1 MWWDC
6 VAAQGRAPS
15 APATMKRKALATATA
30 QSGVSS
36 DGRKL
41 TLGTGWRN
49 LTLPP
54 FTYNSMAYGRGAA
67 QAEEQPEERIAT
79 TTVTAPEAKPTKTA
93 SEAAYD
99 DLLTTLES
107 PCNEAISLVSLNRL
121 IYALLCAV
129 TANTYFCR
137 QDEAT
142 GIAMKAQMKIST
154 QLLAVST
161 ARPRPHFAWQ
171 LLPL

>member
-1 MWWDC
+1 
-6 VAAQGRAPS
+6 
-15 APATMKRKALATATA
+15 
-30 QSGVSS
+30 
-36 DGRKL
+36 
-41 TLGTGWRN
+41 
-49 LTLPP
+49 
-54 FTYNSMAYGRGAA
+54 MAYGRAAA
-67 QAEEQPEERIAT
+67 QAEEQREERIAT
-79 TTVTAPEAKPTKTA
+79 TTVAAPEAKPPNTA

-107 PCNEAISLVSLNRL
+107 PCNEAISLVSLDRL

-137 QDEAT
+137 QDEAA
-142 GIAMKAQMKIST
+142 GIAMKAQVKFST

>member
-1 MWWDC
+1 MEPFGD
-6 VAAQGRAPS
+6 AAQP
-15 APATMKRKALATATA
+15 
-30 QSGVSS
+30 
-36 DGRKL
+36 
-41 TLGTGWRN
+41 
-49 LTLPP
+49 
-54 FTYNSMAYGRGAA
+54 
-67 QAEEQPEERIAT
+67 EQPEERIVT
-79 TTVTAPEAKPTKTA
+79 TTATAPETKPTNTA
-93 SEAAYD
+93 GEAAHD

-121 IYALLCAV
+121 TYALLCAV
-129 TANTYFCR
+129 TADTYFCR